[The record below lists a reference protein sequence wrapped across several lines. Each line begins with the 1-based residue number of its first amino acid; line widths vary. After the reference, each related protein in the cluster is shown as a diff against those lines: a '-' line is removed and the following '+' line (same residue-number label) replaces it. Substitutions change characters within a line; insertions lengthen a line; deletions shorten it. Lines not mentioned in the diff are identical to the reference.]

1 LPKKSRRGGQHA
13 QDSLERVAGIRS
25 ETDIADLLRETFS
38 EKYPI
43 MAIGA
48 IRYGGRMN
56 SWRCA
61 WLAGVLMSAF
71 AWAQDP
77 APGYPARPIR
87 VIVPF
92 PAGGAADALPR
103 IVGERLAARWGQ
115 PVLVENRAGASGSI
129 GAEAVARAE
138 PDGYTLLATPPAPL
152 VINPSLY
159 AKLPYDPTQFVPVTV
174 VAAIPSVLLVNAAK
188 VPANTIQEFVTL
200 VRANPDKFNYAS
212 QGTTTVSF
220 LTTEMFKTAA
230 GSLKI
235 THVPY
240 KGTAPGL
247 AALLAGEVEMMF
259 DNLGVTVQHVLSGK
273 LRALA
278 VGSERRVP
286 SLPEVPAMTELYPG
300 FVSIAWFSI
309 SAPPKTPTAIADKL
323 FAAIVEILK
332 QPEVAGR
339 LDALS
344 AEPIGS
350 TPAGMAAIMREDTER
365 WRNVIRASGVK
376 PE

>member
-1 LPKKSRRGGQHA
+1 MLKTNWPRRA
-13 QDSLERVAGIRS
+13 
-25 ETDIADLLRETFS
+25 F
-38 EKYPI
+38 
-43 MAIGA
+43 
-48 IRYGGRMN
+48 
-56 SWRCA
+56 
-61 WLAGVLMSAF
+61 LACLILA
-71 AWAQDP
+71 APALAQDP
-77 APGYPARPIR
+77 AAYPTRAIR

-103 IVGERLAARWGQ
+103 IVAERLAAKWGQ
-115 PVLVENRAGASGSI
+115 PVIVENRAGASGSI
-129 GAEAVARAE
+129 GAEAVWRAE

-159 AKLPYDPTQFVPVTV
+159 VKLPYDPAQLVPVTV
-174 VAAIPSVLLVNAAK
+174 MAAIPSVLLVNAAK
-188 VPANTIQEFVTL
+188 VPASTLQEFIAL

-230 GSLKI
+230 GGLKI

-247 AALLAGEVEMMF
+247 AALLAGEVEIMF
-259 DNLGVTVQHVLSGK
+259 DNLGVTVQHVRSGRLK
-273 LRALA
+273 ALA

-286 SLPEVPAMTELYPG
+286 SLPDVPAMAELYPG
-300 FVSIAWFSI
+300 FVSIAWFSV
-309 SAPPKTPTAIADKL
+309 SAPPKTPAAIADKL
-323 FAAIVEILK
+323 YSAIREILAL
-332 QPEVAGR
+332 PEVAKR
-339 LDALS
+339 LADLS

-350 TPAGMAAIMREDTER
+350 TPAAMAALMRDDAER
-365 WRNVIRASGVK
+365 WRGVIRAVGVK

>member
-1 LPKKSRRGGQHA
+1 
-13 QDSLERVAGIRS
+13 
-25 ETDIADLLRETFS
+25 
-38 EKYPI
+38 
-43 MAIGA
+43 
-48 IRYGGRMN
+48 MN

-61 WLAGVLMSAF
+61 WLAGVLVNAL

-77 APGYPARPIR
+77 APGYPGRPIR

-115 PVLVENRAGASGSI
+115 PVVVENRVGASGSI
-129 GAEAVARAE
+129 GAEVVARAE

-159 AKLPYDPTQFVPVTV
+159 AKLSYDPTQFVPVSV

-188 VPANTIQEFVTL
+188 IPANTLQEFVAL

-220 LTTEMFKTAA
+220 LTTEMFKTAG
-230 GSLKI
+230 GSLRI

-259 DNLGVTVQHVLSGK
+259 DNLGVTVQHVRSGRLK
-273 LRALA
+273 ALA

-286 SLPEVPAMTELYPG
+286 SLPEVPAMAEFYPG

-323 FAAIVEILK
+323 SAAIVEMLK
-332 QPEVAGR
+332 QPEVVKR

-365 WRNVIRASGVK
+365 WRNVIRAAGVK

>member
-1 LPKKSRRGGQHA
+1 MKSLPY
-13 QDSLERVAGIRS
+13 L
-25 ETDIADLLRETFS
+25 
-38 EKYPI
+38 
-43 MAIGA
+43 
-48 IRYGGRMN
+48 
-56 SWRCA
+56 
-61 WLAGVLMSAF
+61 WLASLLAAP

-77 APGYPARPIR
+77 LASYPSRPIR

-115 PVLVENRAGASGSI
+115 PVVVENRAGASGSI
-129 GAEAVARAE
+129 GAEAVWRAE

-159 AKLPYDPTQFVPVTV
+159 DRLPYDPLELVPVSV
-174 VAAIPSVLLVNAAK
+174 IAAIPSVLLVNAAK
-188 VPANTIQEFVTL
+188 VPASTLQEFVAL
-200 VRANPDKFNYAS
+200 ARANPDKLNYAS

-230 GSLKI
+230 GGLRI

-259 DNLGVTVQHVLSGK
+259 DNLGVTVQHVRSGRLK
-273 LRALA
+273 ALA
-278 VGSERRVP
+278 VGSERRAP
-286 SLPEVPAMTELYPG
+286 ALPDVPAMAEYYPG
-300 FVSIAWFSI
+300 FVSVAWFSV
-309 SAPPKTPTAIADKL
+309 SAPPKTPAAIAEKL
-323 FAAIVEILK
+323 SQAIAETLR
-332 QPEVAGR
+332 QPEVAKR
-339 LDALS
+339 LADLS
-344 AEPIGS
+344 ADPIAS
-350 TPAGMAAIMREDTER
+350 TPAGMAEIVKRDAER
-365 WRNVIRASGVK
+365 WRAVIRAAGVK